1 MKFSSLSALLVL
13 FLFQLELLAVKGSRP
28 GDKTTDEEQHLF
40 PGTGFFIKDRSPYD
54 DSEAKKMF
62 LDADELH
69 LKGEISS
76 ALKLYEKF
84 SKRRSDF
91 ILTRMDL
98 LFWLARR
105 LFTELL

>member
-1 MKFSSLSALLVL
+1 
-13 FLFQLELLAVKGSRP
+13 
-28 GDKTTDEEQHLF
+28 
-40 PGTGFFIKDRSPYD
+40 
-54 DSEAKKMF
+54 MF

-91 ILTRMDL
+91 ILTKDGSSVLVGPEALYRASLREKTRVIGKMHLTTLNWLRLHTQGMILNGL
-98 LFWLARR
+98 LNLY
-105 LFTELL
+105 